1 MRLRLFREYIMTNTI
16 KILDFNNFGC
26 ELQNQFSF
34 LVSLV
39 LSDALR
45 GVHLQLGTSLY
56 ALHGNL

>member
-1 MRLRLFREYIMTNTI
+1 MTNTI

-26 ELQNQFSF
+26 ELRNQFSF